1 MIIADENVN
10 ASIINAL
17 RENKIDV
24 ISIQEDFWGIKD
36 EAIIQLSKDMN
47 RIILTEDKDFGEW
60 VFAHKVK
67 EISVI
72 FLRYSLDE
80 TDKIKIM
87 LLNLINQKG
96 DLLFN
101 KFTTVTIN
109 KIRSREI

>member
-1 MIIADENVN
+1 MIIADENVH
-10 ASIINAL
+10 ASIIKAL

-24 ISIQEDFWGIKD
+24 MSVQEDFWGIED
-36 EAIIQLSKDMN
+36 EKIIQLSKDTK

-80 TDKIKIM
+80 KDKIKFM

-101 KFTTVTIN
+101 KFTTITIN
-109 KIRSREI
+109 KIRSRDI